1 MRQLFPTLALIGAL
15 GCNGPAQAP
24 GPYLLEVARAAPAVS
39 TPGQQID
46 TIAVRVVDVQ
56 GNPIPGVAVTW
67 QGDGIIEPL
76 EARTDAAGMARARWV
91 LPRWGDN
98 GEFGEVIIGP
108 SGDFAAVPLVAGVES
123 VRIETTA
130 RAFTADQ
137 VDSFGCGIRAG
148 ELWCWSAWEDFGG
161 IPAVVDMPAPHP
173 LREVRAS
180 RRMRCVLDAQR
191 LPWCAPRDGAYQ
203 RVAGVPALAGMRSP
217 GISGTLA
224 FFCGLAVADQRVW
237 CWPDDPADTRAAW
250 VPLDEPLAGIGVGEL
265 HGCGL
270 KLDGSTWC
278 WGQNPFGQ
286 FGNGTTTDSDVPV
299 PASGGHRFIQVA
311 VGGWMTCGIKA
322 NNEIWCWGRGINST
336 VLQPERL
343 TVDGAVGPGRLDIG
357 SWGDGYLLAGAAVR
371 SWSEGEPMWW
381 RTAGWDRLPI
391 AEVDVDNWACVRS
404 VTSEVYCSWT
414 LLKTATTTSILAEGL
429 VPVPDPA
436 SQVDP

>member
-1 MRQLFPTLALIGAL
+1 MRQSLVVAVLFGVL
-15 GCNGPAQAP
+15 GCDGPAQAP
-24 GPYLLEVARAAPAVS
+24 GPYLLEVARAAPTVS

-46 TIAVRVVDVQ
+46 TIAVRVVDAR
-56 GNPIPGVAVTW
+56 GKLIPDQAVSW
-67 QGDGIIEPL
+67 QGDGTIEPL
-76 EARTDAAGMARARWV
+76 NSRTDASGVARARWI

-123 VRIETTA
+123 IRIETTA
-130 RAFTADQ
+130 RAFTVDQ
-137 VDSFGCGIRAG
+137 VDSFGCGIRDG
-148 ELWCWSAWEDFGG
+148 ELWCWSAVEDHGG
-161 IPAVVDMPAPHP
+161 VPALVEVGAPYP

-180 RRMRCVLDAQR
+180 WRRRCVLDAQR
-191 LPWCAPRDGAYQ
+191 LPWCATRRGQYQ
-203 RVAGVPALAGMRSP
+203 AIPGVPPLAGMRAP
-217 GISGTLA
+217 GISGAGA
-224 FFCGLAVADQRVW
+224 FFCGVAVADQRPW
-237 CWPDDPADTRAAW
+237 CWPDDATDTRQPW
-250 VPLDEPLAGIGVGEL
+250 VPIDDPVAGFGVGEL
-265 HGCGL
+265 HGCVL
-270 KLDGSTWC
+270 RLDGSIWC
-278 WGQNPFGQ
+278 WGRNPFGQ

-299 PASGGHRFIQVA
+299 PASGDHQFVQLA

-381 RTAGWDRLPI
+381 RTAGWDRLAI

-414 LLKTATTTSILAEGL
+414 LLTGATTTLIIAEGI

-436 SQVDP
+436 SRP